1 MLFFFVFQP
10 TISTIFFY
18 LFQIFV
24 TVVRGNDPSGWA
36 GVDDFEF
43 HHEEESCT
51 LEPPNAAPPP
61 PSTTEPPPP
70 GLQHFMI

>member
-1 MLFFFVFQP
+1 M
-10 TISTIFFY
+10 
-18 LFQIFV
+18 

-43 HHEEESCT
+43 HHEEESCS

-70 GLQHFMI
+70 GLQHFMTN